1 MVKEELRG
9 GFRVLACAV
18 GTAALKPSAQG
29 GWLRTLLWIHLDR
42 RDALSSHDWN
52 WTKNHRSKLNKTQ
65 VETEDMRQRWRA
77 LDEQKDRVVG
87 ARTKGPMCPRPRT
100 GGHCKLWKT
109 DKWWNSG
116 NVFQRGSSYTYAILK
131 SHAIFS
137 PKLKVIQPCIS
148 GRMGKQLNVE

>member
-87 ARTKGPMCPRPRT
+87 ARTKGPMCPRPRM

-116 NVFQRGSSYTYAILK
+116 DVLPKRKFLYICHPKKPCYFQPQTESNPTMHQWENG
-131 SHAIFS
+131 
-137 PKLKVIQPCIS
+137 
-148 GRMGKQLNVE
+148 